1 MRGTTPER
9 IESPHALVDRAKEKT
24 MADVTMG
31 DGLWAFVVIGGFIIL
46 GAAIAFA
53 KLRNRTSARTEAFTE
68 AKTRELYKE
77 QSAQDRASTP

>member
-1 MRGTTPER
+1 
-9 IESPHALVDRAKEKT
+9 

-46 GAAIAFA
+46 AAAIAFA
-53 KLRNRTSARTEAFTE
+53 KLRNKTGPRTEAYTE
-68 AKTRELYKE
+68 QKTRELYKE